1 MSFEDLFSK
10 QAEEYAQYRPRYPD
24 ALFEYLASVAPG
36 HSLAWDCATGNG
48 QAALSLAPY
57 FERVVGTDA
66 SENQIANA
74 EPHAKITYR
83 VARAEQTDFEDHS
96 VDLITVAQAIHW
108 FDLDAFYAEAKRV
121 LAPGG
126 VLAVW
131 TYYES
136 EIEPAIDRVV
146 SKYQSEVVGPYWSP
160 RIGLPANHY
169 RTLPFPFEELDA
181 PTFVSETEWD
191 LNDLVGFFQSWSAT
205 QTFIEQ
211 RGYHPIKEIEEELVT
226 AWGSPEQKRRVR
238 WTLPMRVGRVV

>member
-36 HSLAWDCATGNG
+36 HALAWDCATGNG
-48 QAALSLAPY
+48 QAALSLAAY
-57 FERVVGTDA
+57 FERVIGTDA

-74 EPHAKITYR
+74 EPHEKITYR

-121 LAPGG
+121 LKPGG

-131 TYYES
+131 TYHES
-136 EIEPAIDRVV
+136 EIEPTIDGIVT
-146 SKYQSEVVGPYWSP
+146 KYQSEVVGPYWSA
-160 RIGLPANHY
+160 RIELPANHY
-169 RTLPFPFEELDA
+169 RTLPFPFQELDA
-181 PTFVSETEWD
+181 PIFVSEAEWD
-191 LNDLVGFFQSWSAT
+191 LNNLVGFFQSWSAT

-211 RGYHPIKEIEEELVT
+211 RGYHPVKEIEEELVA

-238 WTLPMRVGRVV
+238 WTLFMRVGRER

>member
-36 HSLAWDCATGNG
+36 HALAWDCATGNG

-66 SENQIANA
+66 SESQIANA
-74 EPHAKITYR
+74 QPHEKITYR

-121 LAPGG
+121 LRPGG
-126 VLAVW
+126 VLAAW

-136 EIEPAIDRVV
+136 EIEPAIDRVAR
-146 SKYQSEVVGPYWSP
+146 KYESEVVGP
-160 RIGLPANHY
+160 
-169 RTLPFPFEELDA
+169 
-181 PTFVSETEWD
+181 
-191 LNDLVGFFQSWSAT
+191 
-205 QTFIEQ
+205 
-211 RGYHPIKEIEEELVT
+211 
-226 AWGSPEQKRRVR
+226 
-238 WTLPMRVGRVV
+238 